1 MYSKLNCDLLVP
13 QIPPATMHEFF
24 LKAFARSFLKC
35 VVGEDVTQDL
45 IAVFTTVVR
54 RGKVKFGLLRL
65 VHIPVSAGYS
75 TVQYIVINH
84 Q

>member
-1 MYSKLNCDLLVP
+1 MRELLHVYHKLNHNVLTP
-13 QIPPATMHEFF
+13 QITPTTMHEFF

-54 RGKVKFGLLRL
+54 RGKFKFVGLVRL
-65 VHIPVSAGYS
+65 LHHILVSAE
-75 TVQYIVINH
+75 YIAV
-84 Q
+84 